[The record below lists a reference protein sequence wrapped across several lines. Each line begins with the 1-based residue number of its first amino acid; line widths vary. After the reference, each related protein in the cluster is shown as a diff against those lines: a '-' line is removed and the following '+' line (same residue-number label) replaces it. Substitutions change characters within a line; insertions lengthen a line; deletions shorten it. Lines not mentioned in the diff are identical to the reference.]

1 MKYPSILRYLFAI
14 LMIEGLFNHVV
25 AQQQS
30 LFSHY
35 FWNEQHYN
43 PAYAGSREML
53 HAQAI
58 YRMQWAGFEGAPQ
71 TLNATMHSPLRND
84 KFALGVNFFN
94 DRIGAYQA
102 NGITAQYAFR
112 LPLTSKIKL
121 SLGLQGG
128 VEFGNINFNDLVTD
142 DGLIDPVNANWNQK
156 SITPIVGTGFYLY
169 GDQFSIGF
177 GIPQLLNSR
186 IMSNE
191 NAVLNQVSHYFV
203 SGAWQWNIN
212 SDFRLLPTATFRILK
227 GAPVQ
232 SEIHISTILYDIVQ
246 AGLGFRTDKS
256 LILMVQAFPK
266 LTEKKYPVRIG
277 YAYDVATR
285 AIRPVTSGSHE
296 LMLSFGMPRKEITSF
311 PRIKSPRYF

>member
-1 MKYPSILRYLFAI
+1 MKFHSILKYLLLI
-14 LMIEGLFNHVV
+14 LLTKGGAMHLN

-53 HAQAI
+53 HAQTI
-58 YRMQWAGFEGAPQ
+58 YRMQWVGFDGAPQ
-71 TLNATMHSPLRND
+71 TANATLHSPLKNE
-84 KFALGVNFFN
+84 KFALGFNFFN
-94 DRIGAYQA
+94 DRIGAYRA

-112 LPLTSKIKL
+112 LPLTAKIKL

-128 VEFGNINFNDLVTD
+128 VELGNINFNDLVTD
-142 DGLIDPVNANWNQK
+142 DGLADPVTANWNQH
-156 SITPIVGTGFYLY
+156 SITPIVGTGLYLY
-169 GDQFSIGF
+169 GEQFSFGF
-177 GIPQLLNSR
+177 GIPQLLNSQ

-191 NAVLNQVSHYFV
+191 KTVLDQVTHYFI
-203 SGAWQWNIN
+203 SGAYQWNIN
-212 SDFRLLPTATFRILK
+212 SDFRLLPTATLRIVK

-232 SEIHISTILYDIVQ
+232 SEFHISTIMYDIVQ
-246 AGLGFRTDKS
+246 AGLGIRTDRS

-266 LTEKKYPVRIG
+266 LTEKKYPVRVG

-285 AIRPVTSGSHE
+285 AIRPVASGSHE
-296 LMLSFGMPRKEITSF
+296 LMLSFGMPRKENTSF
-311 PRIKSPRYF
+311 PKIKSPRYF